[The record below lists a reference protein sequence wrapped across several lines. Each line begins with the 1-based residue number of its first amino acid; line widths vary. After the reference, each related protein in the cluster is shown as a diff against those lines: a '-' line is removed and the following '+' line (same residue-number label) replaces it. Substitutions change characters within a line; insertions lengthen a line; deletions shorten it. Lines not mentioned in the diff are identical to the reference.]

1 MAIFAEVWRRERLG
15 ANPYGRSL
23 NCGPGAAHPIYSP
36 ALSRARTRAKER
48 DALMAIPLRAGRAV
62 FAALTIGVAASVDA
76 EPSFAETNRP
86 WCVQYIGRDGGSE
99 NCSFTSYEQCMMTG
113 GPGTG
118 GICVQNPWY
127 LWYGPN
133 GSNTAGQGGRVRK
146 RSR

>member
-1 MAIFAEVWRRERLG
+1 
-15 ANPYGRSL
+15 
-23 NCGPGAAHPIYSP
+23 
-36 ALSRARTRAKER
+36 
-48 DALMAIPLRAGRAV
+48 MAIPLRAGRAV
-62 FAALTIGVAASVDA
+62 FAAFTICVAASA

-133 GSNTAGQGGRVRK
+133 GSNTAGQGGRARK